1 VENTLLRYGRAK
13 PLWQRRFSL
22 PSTDDALIVVL
33 GCAGYY
39 VGALVGFA
47 LTSPSHSVSALWP
60 PNAILLA
67 SLLLVPVAS
76 WWLVFLGTFAAHVAV
91 QSQSGVPAE
100 MVLLWFISNS
110 SEALIGALFLRF
122 FLKEALDFASLK
134 NVIVY
139 VALAVFLA
147 PFLSS
152 FLDAAFVT
160 LVGWKDNSYWQV
172 WLARFPAN
180 VVAAIAIPPFLILW
194 FSQGAAWFRRSS
206 PGQRAELLLVL
217 IGLVVVCFV
226 AFNKPSPRFRSVAPL
241 LYLPLPFLLWA
252 AMRFGSLGAST
263 SLLVLVLISI
273 WCVAQGRGPFAQGTL
288 AHNVNSLQV
297 VLISI
302 SLPIMLLAGLVEE
315 REEKSRA
322 LRESEARFRSMADT
336 VPVLMWMSGPDK
348 FCTFVNQGWLAF
360 TGRTPELELGDGW
373 SSGIHPEDRERVL
386 ETYTEAFDT
395 RQRLMMD
402 YRLRRFDG
410 EYRWVLDTGAPRFDA
425 GGAFLGYI
433 GTVID
438 ITDRK
443 RAEAELRLQREE
455 LAHVTRLSTMGE
467 LAASLAHEL
476 NQPLTAI
483 LSNAQAA
490 QRFLARDPTNLK
502 EMEEILQDIVK
513 DNSRAGEVIKRM
525 RTLVKKEAPD
535 FAPLDMGGV
544 ISDVVLLAHSDAI
557 LHNVHLSLEVGPDL
571 PPIRGD
577 RVQLQQVVLN
587 LLLNAFDAMADCPTS
602 QREIKVRA
610 GRGLGRMLM
619 VAVSDKGTGISEE
632 NRETIFHPFYTT
644 KRSGLGMGL
653 SISRSI
659 IEAHGGRLSV
669 ENNADRGATFYFS
682 IPVVG
687 A

>member
-1 VENTLLRYGRAK
+1 VEDTLFRYDRTK
-13 PLWQRRFSL
+13 PLWQHRFSL
-22 PSTDDALIVVL
+22 PSKDDVLIVVL

-47 LTSPSHSVSALWP
+47 LTFPSNSVSALWP

-67 SLLLVPVAS
+67 SLVLVPVAS

-91 QSQSGVPAE
+91 QSQSGVPVE
-100 MVLLWFISNS
+100 MILLWFVSNS
-110 SEALIGALFLRF
+110 SEALIGALSLRF
-122 FLKEALDFASLK
+122 FLKDGLDFASLK

-139 VALAVFLA
+139 AAFAVFLA
-147 PFLSS
+147 PFLTS

-172 WLARFPAN
+172 WLTRFPSN
-180 VVAAIAIPPFLILW
+180 VVAAIAIPPFLVLW
-194 FSQGAAWFRRSS
+194 FTQGVVWLRRSS
-206 PGQRAELLLVL
+206 RRQRAELLLVL
-217 IGLVVVCFV
+217 IGLVVVSFV
-226 AFNKPSPRFRSVAPL
+226 VFHHPSPRLRNIAPL

-273 WCVAQGRGPFAQGTL
+273 WCVAQGGGPFAQGPL
-288 AHNVNSLQV
+288 AHNVNTLQV

-302 SLPIMLLAGLVEE
+302 SLPIMLLAGLFEE

-348 FCTFVNQGWLAF
+348 LCTFVNQGWLAF
-360 TGRTPELELGDGW
+360 TGRTIELELGDGW
-373 SSGIHPEDRERVL
+373 SGGIHPEDRERIL
-386 ETYTEAFDT
+386 ETYTKAFDA
-395 RQRLMMD
+395 RLRLMMD

-410 EYRWVLDTGAPRFDA
+410 EYRWVLDTGAPRFDSQ
-425 GGAFLGYI
+425 GAFLGYI
-433 GTVID
+433 GSVID

-443 RAEAELRLQREE
+443 RAESELRIQREE

-490 QRFLARDPTNLK
+490 QRFLAKDPTNLK
-502 EMEEILQDIVK
+502 EMNEILQDIVN

-535 FAPLDMGGV
+535 FSPLDIGSV

-557 LHNVHLSLEVGPDL
+557 LHNVRLLLEVSPDL
-571 PPIRGD
+571 PPVRGD

-587 LLLNAFDAMADCPTS
+587 LILNAFDAMADCPAS

-610 GRGLGRMLM
+610 GRSIGRMLM

-632 NRETIFHPFYTT
+632 HRETIFHPFYTT
-644 KRSGLGMGL
+644 KHSGLGMGL
-653 SISRSI
+653 SISRTI
-659 IEAHGGRLSV
+659 IEAHGGRLSA
-669 ENNADRGATFYFS
+669 ENNPDRGATFYFS